1 MFRPGALAIAAV
13 LCGAAP
19 LFSYSVLTHEAIID
33 AAWDPTIKPLLLY
46 RFPQTAPEALVK
58 AHAYAYGGA
67 IVADMGYYPFGSHQF
82 SDLLHYVRPN
92 AFVINLIQEAADVNE
107 YAFALGSLAHYI
119 ADIDG
124 HSIGVNRAVPL
135 LYPKLRARYGDV
147 VAYEDDPGAHIK
159 VEFGFDVAQ
168 VARGNY
174 APKTYHDF
182 IGFEVAKEAL
192 ERAFLKTYGF
202 EMKELFLSED
212 LALGTFRHSVSK
224 TIPDLTMVAWQL
236 NKDQL
241 MKDKPGLTRRKF
253 VYTLSRAEYRKEWG
267 NEYRRPGIGSRIL
280 AFFLH
285 LIPRVGP
292 FKALSFKPLTPQAET
307 LVEKSFNATMAG
319 YRKLL
324 DESAK
329 PNFTIADDNLDTGRP
344 ARPGAYRMADQA
356 YAKLVERLAGKGF
369 ARVGPELRAAILRF
383 YSDPEAPIATK
394 ADFDEWIKL
403 NAALERLRTAAP
415 QAQAGD
421 DPAPRAR

>member
-1 MFRPGALAIAAV
+1 VFRPGALAITAL
-13 LCGAAP
+13 LCATP

-33 AAWDPTIKPLLLY
+33 AAWDPAIKPLLLN
-46 RFPQTAPEALVK
+46 RFPQTTAEALVQ

-92 AFVINLIQEAADVNE
+92 AFVINLIHDAGDANE
-107 YAFALGSLAHYI
+107 YAFALGCLAHYI

-135 LYPKLRARYGDV
+135 VYPKLRARYEEV
-147 VAYEDDPGAHIK
+147 VPYEDDPAAHIK
-159 VEFGFDVAQ
+159 VEFGFDVSQ
-168 VARGNY
+168 VERGNY
-174 APKTYHDF
+174 APKAYHDF

-192 ERAFLKTYGF
+192 ERAFVKTYGF

-285 LIPRVGP
+285 LIPQVGP
-292 FKALSFKPLTPQAET
+292 FKALSFKPLTPEAET
-307 LVEKSFNATMAG
+307 LVEKSFNATMSG

-324 DESAK
+324 DACAK
-329 PNFTIADDNLDTGRP
+329 PDFTLSDENLDTGQP
-344 ARPGAYRMADQA
+344 VRPGAYRMADRA

-369 ARVGPELRAAILRF
+369 AGVSPELRAAILRF
-383 YSDPEAPIATK
+383 YSDPKAPFATK
-394 ADFDEWIKL
+394 ADFSEWVKL
-403 NAALERLRTAAP
+403 NAALERLRTEAAP
-415 QAQAGD
+415 AQVGD
-421 DPAPRAR
+421 DPAPRVR